1 MLWLAQASETDMPT
15 THINAAGVQCVRNH
29 LATLPR
35 PDREAKRAIAAW
47 LATQGVHLDP
57 DLIDVVTLHVHP
69 DGIASY
75 QAKVVQRVSLT
86 QAVLMNWQGESNNDF
101 FGGLFRQPWAGTL
114 PGDGPITLVD
124 HFPAQPI
131 YDNGAWYEVFNGLFK
146 RSTPARYDHST
157 LLDIRAEALQS
168 HIESLDFHTRY
179 KASLDTY
186 WGAHLAGY
194 RLCCKLNFIA
204 ACNKQVA
211 EGSLS
216 DAARKL
222 AWRAAE
228 LIPRGKGLR
237 LSTLSIYG
245 YAATDLLYINDTSSD
260 LTLLYAPGNSSP
272 LLEFASENLL
282 KDWVGATCKG
292 AAGRQALKQHF
303 RMADGPQGI
312 DFSGL
317 DTALE
322 GLGVYPHNH
331 RLPAEHGFFNNDGT
345 WPPRTYV
352 NYRPSKYNPRI
363 TGDLFQTMA
372 ERQRQR
378 CYDDADFIITSN
390 AQVSKSRWASYLNST
405 LNLVAPLTFVVP
417 GLAPLLALGGIA
429 QLALGLD
436 QAINGKTLHDKQQGV
451 GSIAYGLLNA
461 APLAAEA
468 VIKGTALFRYQQ
480 DSFVLPS
487 QVNDRWGYPL
497 SPVSPPHL
505 PEEVEVAPYF
515 HHPARIAPLA
525 DANADVANSVRRFPR
540 YNGDTDHL
548 IGYFEEIPDYA
559 EMLDLVYDM
568 EADLFITE
576 QGTNEVEPVYYE
588 AEPETGNLRI
598 VNREGRHVTDQMRM
612 SSLRALG
619 IDVQLPVQLPA
630 PIAQGA
636 HPIPKLISSLWVG
649 DKTLGGGLLDTLAT
663 NAVTLRN
670 SAYRYRLFLSKANPE
685 AYAQNLRNLQVKAP
699 GLQVLTLE
707 EQPFFAAF
715 EQSPYFAQ
723 YQAAIDG
730 NGGVATNFASASDV
744 LRYPMLHAEGGL
756 YMDVDD
762 PLLSAAAGA
771 SQEGAA
777 IDTVN
782 LVTSDD
788 GLLLHPPMQN
798 EKLGMNTLFNTSM
811 IGSHA
816 GNPTLLAISEEMRAR
831 YLVDMDFY
839 HARPTL
845 AEDPEGF
852 YHYAKRLS
860 ELSGPAMFNAVID
873 RRLPDLYCL
882 RQIHNLYMMP
892 RINSF
897 LYVDLEAFK
906 ALQLQRLPL
915 SRVAR
920 VGGMH
925 SWATT

>member
-1 MLWLAQASETDMPT
+1 MLWFSQPTETDMAT
-15 THINAAGVQCVRNH
+15 THINAASVQFVRNH

-47 LATQGVHLDP
+47 LATQGVHQDP

-114 PGDGPITLVD
+114 PDDGPITLVD
-124 HFPAQPI
+124 HFPPQPI

-168 HIESLDFHTRY
+168 HIEAMDFHTGY
-179 KASLDTY
+179 KASLDAF
-186 WGAHLAGY
+186 WHQHLSDY

-228 LIPRGKGLR
+228 LIPRGEGLR

-245 YAATDLLYINDTSSD
+245 YAATDLLYINDTKTD

-272 LLEFASENLL
+272 LLEFASEDLL
-282 KDWVGATCKG
+282 KDWVGQQCKG
-292 AAGRQALKQHF
+292 ADTRQALKQHF
-303 RMADGPQGI
+303 RLADGPQGI

-331 RLPAEHGFFNNDGT
+331 RLPPEHGFFNDDGT

-352 NYRPSKYNPRI
+352 NYRPGKYNPRL
-363 TGDLFQTMA
+363 TGDLFQAMA

-378 CYDDADFIITSN
+378 CYDDADFLITSN
-390 AQVSKSRWASYLNST
+390 AQITKSRWASYLNST
-405 LNLVAPLTFVVP
+405 LTLVAPLTFVVP

-436 QAINGKTLHDKQQGV
+436 QAINGKTLREKQQGL
-451 GSIAYGLLNA
+451 GDIAYGLLNST
-461 APLAAEA
+461 PLAAEA
-468 VIKGTALFRYQQ
+468 VIKSTALFRYQE
-480 DSFVLPS
+480 DGFVLPRKI
-487 QVNDRWGYPL
+487 NDQWGYPL

-505 PEEVEVAPYF
+505 PEVEVAPYF
-515 HHPARIAPLA
+515 HRPARIAPLPDA
-525 DANADVANSVRRFPR
+525 DAVVANSVRRFPR
-540 YNGDTDHL
+540 YNGDVDQL
-548 IGYFEEIPDYA
+548 IGYYEEVPDYA
-559 EMLDLVYDM
+559 EVLDLVYDM

-576 QGTNEVEPVYYE
+576 EGTNEVEPVYYE

-598 VNREGRHVTDQMRM
+598 VNPEGRQVTNQMRM

-619 IDVQLPVQLPA
+619 IDVQLPVHLPA
-630 PIAQGA
+630 PVPPGA

-649 DKTLGGGLLDTLAT
+649 NKTLSDELLGTLAA
-663 NAVTLRN
+663 NALKLRD

-685 AYAQNLRNLQVKAP
+685 AFAENLRMLEARVP
-699 GLQVLTLE
+699 DMQVLTLE
-707 EQPFFAAF
+707 DQPFFTAF
-715 EQSPYFAQ
+715 EQSQYFAQ

-730 NGGVATNFASASDV
+730 NGGVATNFSSASDV
-744 LRYPMLHAEGGL
+744 LRYPMLHAEGGI

-762 PLLSAAAGA
+762 QLLDAAASAAHNT
-771 SQEGAA
+771 AA
-777 IDTVN
+777 IDTVE
-782 LVTSDD
+782 LLATDD

-798 EKLGMNTLFNTSM
+798 EKLGMNTQFNTSM
-811 IGSHA
+811 IGSQA
-816 GNPTLLAISEEMRAR
+816 GNPTLLAISEEMHAR
-831 YLVDMDFY
+831 YLANADFY
-839 HARPTL
+839 QVRPTL
-845 AEDPEGF
+845 ADDPAGF
-852 YHYAKRLS
+852 YRYANRLS
-860 ELSGPAMFNAVID
+860 ELTGPGMFNAVVD
-873 RRLPDLYCL
+873 RVLPDLYCL
-882 RQIHNLYMMP
+882 RQLHNLYMMP

-897 LYVDLEAFK
+897 LYVDLDLFK

>member
-1 MLWLAQASETDMPT
+1 MPT
-15 THINAAGVQCVRNH
+15 THINAAGVQFVRNH

-47 LATQGVHLDP
+47 LATQGVHQDP

-75 QAKVVQRVSLT
+75 QGKVVQRVSLT

-114 PGDGPITLVD
+114 PDDGPITLVD
-124 HFPAQPI
+124 HFPPQPI

-168 HIESLDFHTRY
+168 HIEAMDFHAGYT
-179 KASLDTY
+179 ASLDTY
-186 WGAHLAGY
+186 WHQHLSDY

-245 YAATDLLYINDTSSD
+245 YAATDLLYINDTKTD

-272 LLEFASENLL
+272 LLEFASEDLL
-282 KDWVGATCKG
+282 KDWVGQQCKG
-292 AAGRQALKQHF
+292 ADTRQALKQHF
-303 RMADGPQGI
+303 RLADGPQGI

-331 RLPAEHGFFNNDGT
+331 RLPPEHGFFNDDGT

-352 NYRPSKYNPRI
+352 NYRPGKYNPRI
-363 TGDLFQTMA
+363 TGDLFQAMA
-372 ERQRQR
+372 ERMRQR

-390 AQVSKSRWASYLNST
+390 AEVVKSRWSGYLNTT
-405 LNLVAPLTFVVP
+405 LNLLAPLTFVVP

-429 QLALGLD
+429 QLGLGLD

-451 GSIAYGLLNA
+451 GNIAYGLLNA
-461 APLAAEA
+461 TPLAAEA
-468 VIKGTALFRYQQ
+468 LLKGNALFRYQQ
-480 DSFVLPS
+480 DGFVLPS
-487 QVNDRWGYPL
+487 KINEQWGYPL
-497 SPVSPPHL
+497 SPVSPPRL
-505 PEEVEVAPYF
+505 PEVDIEPF
-515 HHPARIAPLA
+515 FRHPTPIDPLP
-525 DANADVANSVRRFPR
+525 DGNSVVASSVKRFPR
-540 YNGDTDHL
+540 HNGDVDSL
-548 IGYFEEIPDYA
+548 VGYFEESPEYSVRL
-559 EMLDLVYDM
+559 ELVYDM
-568 EADLFITE
+568 ETDLFITE
-576 QGTNEVEPVYYE
+576 TDTNEVNPTYYE
-588 AEPETGNLRI
+588 AEPGTDNMRI
-598 VNREGRHVTDQMRM
+598 VNPEGRHVTDPMRM

-619 IDVQLPVQLPA
+619 IDVQLPIHLPA
-630 PIAQGA
+630 PIAEGA

-649 DKTLGGGLLDTLAT
+649 DKTLSDELLGTLAA
-663 NAVTLRN
+663 NAVKLRG
-670 SAYRYRLFLSKANPE
+670 SAYRYRLFLSRANPE
-685 AYAQNLRNLQVKAP
+685 AYAQNLRKLQANVP
-699 GLQVLTLE
+699 GLQILALE
-707 EQPFFAAF
+707 DQPFFTAF
-715 EQSPYFAQ
+715 EQSQYFAQ

-756 YMDVDD
+756 YMDIDYQ
-762 PLLSAAAGA
+762 LLSTVANAAQD
-771 SQEGAA
+771 SAA
-777 IDTVN
+777 IDTVE
-782 LVTSDD
+782 LLSTDD

-816 GNPTLLAISEEMRAR
+816 GNPTLLAISEEMHAR
-831 YLVDMDFY
+831 YLANADFY
-839 HARPTL
+839 DAHPTL
-845 AEDPEGF
+845 ADDPQGF

-860 ELSGPAMFNAVID
+860 QLTGPEMFNAVID
-873 RRLPDLYCL
+873 RLLPDLYCL
-882 RQIHNLYMMP
+882 RQLHNLYMMP
-892 RINSF
+892 RINSYLF
-897 LYVDLEAFK
+897 IDVETFK
-906 ALQLQRLPL
+906 ALQHQRLPL
-915 SRVAR
+915 AR
-920 VGGMH
+920 LAKVGGMH